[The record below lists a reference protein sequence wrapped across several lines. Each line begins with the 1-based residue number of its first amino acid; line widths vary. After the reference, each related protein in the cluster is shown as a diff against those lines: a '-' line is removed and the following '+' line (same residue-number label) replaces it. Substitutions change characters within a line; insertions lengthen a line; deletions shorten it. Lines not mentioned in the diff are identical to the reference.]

1 VGGERV
7 RDDARVADLSC
18 TSLTNN
24 ENNLL
29 RFNGQVRWWDG
40 TSSSRSQQAA
50 HTLMDNAASECFVSR
65 RLADKLKADGCE
77 NKVKG
82 WMRVKVATEAEPVKQ
97 RRETVKVPL
106 WLRGYKYEK
115 HMTVLDMDEY
125 DIILG
130 KPWYTDMNLRH
141 TIDYERNVMWIHPPR
156 AVDPKESRSDTEQQ
170 VESQWEGMLVGLRP
184 WEGRGRKSEVQR
196 DMDCVNSILNNV
208 ELVWGNSS
216 TLEKQAKKRGF
227 LVRLRLMDEKA
238 PPDVA
243 NQTKDAIERLESD
256 FADVFTAPTGVPI
269 RWKDGKAV
277 EMTIEL
283 TDPDR
288 TPFKTPY
295 RLSRAET
302 EELVKVLTVALEKG
316 WIRPSTSSFGA
327 PVLFVP
333 KKGPDGVLNRLRM
346 VIDYRELN
354 AITKKD
360 RYPLPLIEDQL
371 DGLEGARIFSKMDLA
386 SGYNQLG
393 IAEADRHKTAFV
405 TKFGLFE
412 WTVVPF
418 GLANAPAFFMRWMD
432 KILQANPHL
441 RSFVKLYLDDILIH
455 SRTLE
460 EQDGHL
466 REVFRILRESG
477 MKVERKKCE
486 FFVSSLDFLGFRVDA
501 EGIHVEAGK
510 AAAVAEWGTPTT
522 PRAVKS
528 FLGLVGYYRKFV
540 PGFAEVAQPLYKAS
554 STTGREFA
562 WDAACQKALDQLK
575 YLVTHAP
582 VLAVPTRDGE
592 YIVRTDASQNAVG
605 AVLMQKQIQPDGT
618 IQERT
623 IAFYSR
629 QLSPSQR
636 NYGAYDRELL
646 AIEEAVLHWRYYL
659 QQSRFT
665 VYTDHR
671 SIQHLLSQ
679 RLTHRQMSYFA
690 TLLGYDFTIKYWP
703 GSKNDIADALS
714 RRYEEVL
721 NNVQVE
727 TVANTREGWWRQ
739 KQERRIAYALG
750 CDSAQP
756 GPEIP
761 TTPGTETTCYPEAM
775 ATQVTIDRVSEAVDQ
790 VQDEYAQD
798 KWLGPVWRVLRAQ
811 EELRTREDS
820 GDFDNWSPTDLKKW
834 RQEQIKSIKE
844 AVSKTEWE
852 RSRRFQ
858 LVNGILQHKDLVC
871 IPEGTLRNE
880 LLAETHDALSG
891 GHVGAAKMHVRL
903 QDMGLYWR
911 GMEKN
916 CQRYVKGCGTCLR
929 VKPGNQRPAG
939 LLQQL
944 GVPEGRWERI
954 GIDFVTGLPPSGDEG
969 YDSIMSIIDHMT
981 KRAHFIPYH
990 KETGAEETAEIFID
1004 RYYRLHGVPQH
1015 IVSDRDPRFIAD
1027 FWKAFTAGIG
1037 ASLRMSSTAHPET
1050 DGQTEKA
1057 NDIVGIY
1064 LRCFAT
1070 RFLEKGWHKLLPLAE
1085 FAYNSTPQKALRKSP
1100 FEVDLGYHPP
1110 SKIQLIGAAL
1120 GAPDRNITAKAK
1132 QGDEFAQHLQALL
1145 LAAKDDLEAAQDS
1158 QRADANSHRRE
1169 HDFQEGDMVLL
1180 DAPKDHISYSNLVPG
1195 STKLQHR
1202 YGGPHRI
1209 IWVRGTAVKL
1219 DLGKDLPIND
1229 VFHVSRLR
1237 HDTTD
1242 KSRPQEPIPPLRLA
1256 KKGESFEG
1264 VSEILR
1270 ILDHSPSGTNKKN
1283 LQYLIEWNDYSGD
1296 TQWLQLDDLRNAR
1309 ELVEEYH
1316 VAHDLGAVD
1325 WEAKR
1330 RAAAA
1335 KARKK
1340 RKEYWG

>member
-1 VGGERV
+1 MIVNTGKTV
-7 RDDARVADLSC
+7 
-18 TSLTNN
+18 
-24 ENNLL
+24 
-29 RFNGQVRWWDG
+29 
-40 TSSSRSQQAA
+40 
-50 HTLMDNAASECFVSR
+50 
-65 RLADKLKADGCE
+65 
-77 NKVKG
+77 
-82 WMRVKVATEAEPVKQ
+82 RVKVATESKPVRKKHEQ
-97 RRETVKVPL
+97 MLVNL
-106 WLRGYKYEK
+106 WLGGHQYERW
-115 HMTVLDMDEY
+115 MTVLDMDEY

-130 KPWYTDMNLRH
+130 KPWYTEMNGCH
-141 TIDYERNVMWIHPPR
+141 TIDYERNAIWIHARRKLNPEEADAGETTCNETTTP
-156 AVDPKESRSDTEQQ
+156 DISWT
-170 VESQWEGMLVGLRP
+170 GMLLGLRP
-184 WEGRGRKSEVQR
+184 WEGKGCRRKTND
-196 DMDCVNSILNNV
+196 DMDSINALLSKV
-208 ELVWGNSS
+208 QVVWGGG
-216 TLEKQAKKRGF
+216 AVDRDARKKKGAF
-227 LVRLRLMDEKA
+227 LVRLRNIQNPEEIEKHLFS
-238 PPDVA
+238 VGME
-243 NQTKDAIERLESD
+243 KDRDTRAAFELGLAED
-256 FADVFTAPTGVPI
+256 FADVFEAPKGIPI

-277 EMTIEL
+277 EMHIEL
-283 TDPDR
+283 VDDAG

-302 EELVKVLTVALEKG
+302 EELVKVLTIALEKG
-316 WIRPSTSSFGA
+316 WIRPSSSSFGA

-333 KKGPDGVLNRLRM
+333 KKAADGSLTKLRM

-354 AITKKD
+354 KLTKKD
-360 RYPLPLIEDQL
+360 RYPLPLIDDL
-371 DGLEGARIFSKMDLA
+371 MDGLEGSRVFSKMDLA

-393 IAEADRHKTAFV
+393 IAEEDRHKTAFV

-432 KILQANPHL
+432 EILQANPHL
-441 RSFVKLYLDDILIH
+441 RSFIKVYLDDILVH
-455 SRTLE
+455 SGTLE
-460 EQDGHL
+460 EHNQHV
-466 REVFRILRESG
+466 REVLRILRTFG
-477 MKVERKKCE
+477 MKVERRKCE
-486 FFVSSLDFLGFRVDA
+486 FFVDGLDFLGFRVD
-501 EGIHVEAGK
+501 GDGVHVDATK
-510 AAAVAEWGTPTT
+510 AAAVSEWGTPAS

-540 PGFAEVAQPLYKAS
+540 PGFADVARPLYAAS
-554 STTGREFA
+554 IAKPNEFR
-562 WDAACQKALDQLK
+562 WTSACEDGFTQLK

-582 VLAVPTRDGE
+582 VLAIPTQDGE
-592 YIVRTDASQNAVG
+592 YVVRTDASQNAVG

-727 TVANTREGWWRQ
+727 TVGNAREGWWRQ

-750 CDSAQP
+750 RDSVGPVQ
-756 GPEIP
+756 PEIP
-761 TTPGTETTCYPEAM
+761 TTPGTETTYYPEAM
-775 ATQVTIDRVSEAVDQ
+775 ATQVTIDRVSEVINQ
-790 VQDEYAQD
+790 VQEEYAQD
-798 KWLGPVWRVLRAQ
+798 KWLGPVWRILRAQ
-811 EELRTREDS
+811 DELRTREDS
-820 GDFDNWSPTDLKKW
+820 GDFDNWSPMDLKRW
-834 RQEQIKSIKE
+834 RQEQLKSIKE
-844 AVSKTEWE
+844 NVSKTEWE

-858 LVNGILQHKDLVC
+858 LVNGVLQHKDLVC
-871 IPEGTLRNE
+871 VPEGTLRNE
-880 LLAETHDALSG
+880 LLAETHDTLTG
-891 GHVGAAKMHVRL
+891 GHVGAAKMHVQL

-954 GIDFVTGLPPSGDEG
+954 GIDFITGLPPSGDEG

-1004 RYYRLHGVPQH
+1004 RYYRLHGVPLH

-1037 ASLRMSSTAHPET
+1037 TSLRMSSTAHPET

-1120 GAPDRNITAKAK
+1120 GAPGPDRSMTAKAK

-1169 HDFQEGDMVLL
+1169 HDFKEGDMVLL

-1256 KKGESFEG
+1256 KKGEAFEG

-1316 VAHDLGAVD
+1316 VSHDLGSVD

-1340 RKEYWG
+1340 RKEYWGS